1 MDRFSVLTWLIF
13 VLFIFGMVNFYYSEV
28 VDVYLCTNKEG
39 LTTYVGKKAPDQRL
53 NVGSCNLVRMTN
65 LEVMNLRSSYKRIYY
80 R

>member
-1 MDRFSVLTWLIF
+1 MDRFSVLTWFIF

-39 LTTYVGKKAPDQRL
+39 LTTYVGKKAPDKRL

-65 LEVMNLRSSYKRIYY
+65 LEVRNLRSSYKRVYY

>member
-1 MDRFSVLTWLIF
+1 MDRFSVLTWFIF
-13 VLFIFGMVNFYYSEV
+13 VLFIFGLVNFYYSEV

-39 LTTYVGKKAPDQRL
+39 LTTYVGKKIPDKRL

-65 LEVMNLRSSYKRIYY
+65 LEVHNLRSSYKRIYY

>member
-13 VLFIFGMVNFYYSEV
+13 VLFIFGMINFYYSEV

-39 LTTYVGKKAPDQRL
+39 LTTYVGKKAPDKRL
-53 NVGSCNLVRMTN
+53 NVGSCNMVRMTN
-65 LEVMNLRSSYKRIYY
+65 LEVRNLRSSYKRVYY

>member
-13 VLFIFGMVNFYYSEV
+13 VLFIFGMINFYYSEV

-39 LTTYVGKKAPDQRL
+39 LTTYVGKKAPDKRL

-65 LEVMNLRSSYKRIYY
+65 LEVRNLRSSYKRVYY